1 MLMVRK
7 IATIVLFL
15 LVPILASAQII
26 DPVTWSFGYESK
38 GDNQYEI
45 ILKVSI
51 EEGSH
56 IYGMEVPEGG
66 PIATEIRFTED
77 KRLSFVDKIVSNIPP
92 NEKYDEAFGM
102 DIETFEGKVEFRQLV
117 KSTTSDF
124 TLYGY
129 VEYMSCNNISCS
141 PPKEVEF
148 NISVGGGDP
157 DDTAVIDGDLPAT
170 PKKGLLG
177 FFIASFLLGLV
188 GVLTPCVYPMIPLT
202 VAFFARSGEE
212 KKKGILNALIFGISI
227 VIIYSSPGI
236 IISLTGAGAG
246 FANALSTHWIPNMLF
261 FLLFVVFA
269 VSFLGAFEITLPSK
283 WSNATDS
290 KVDKGGIIGSF
301 FMALTT
307 VIVSFSCTG
316 PIVGGL
322 LVEAVRGDVI
332 RPTVGMF
339 AFGLA
344 FSVPFTLFALSPKLL
359 GSLPKSGYWLKTIK
373 TVLGFL
379 MLAFSMKFLM
389 IIDSV
394 YSLGILTRK
403 LYLAIWIVLFLIL
416 GFYLLNSYLQT
427 VRTGKK
433 KGIGVFIMALASAG
447 IAIYLAM
454 GFFGSSLK
462 AVSALLPAEKID
474 KNSQDQSA
482 GNGILSFEN
491 SINGFNAPKYSD
503 LFSLPYGLTGFF
515 DLDEGLA
522 YAKKAG
528 KPVLIDFKGHACANC
543 KRMEAKVWSDP
554 EVIKRLK
561 ENFVLIALYVDDRTQ
576 LPESEWRI
584 SSIDGKVKKTIG
596 KINEDIEISRY
607 NTNALPYYVIADY
620 SGNPLNTPSFTNLDI
635 ESYISWLDEGIS
647 NFK

>member
-92 NEKYDEAFGM
+92 IEKYDEAFGM